1 MDYCQGLY
9 DEEGNELLS
18 HYLAKEE
25 IKNCLA
31 KRAPHGPFTTSDG
44 SAPFDLALFEGA
56 LRAEERGVRIE
67 YDPAILS
74 GL

>member
-31 KRAPHGPFTTSDG
+31 KAGASRAVYHIGR
-44 SAPFDLALFEGA
+44 
-56 LRAEERGVRIE
+56 LRS
-67 YDPAILS
+67 L
-74 GL
+74 